1 MAIGHPAF
9 CRRGRELTG
18 ENEEPLKSQT
28 AVSGIY
34 FMMFQRFFA
43 ESIGGVFSI
52 GIIEKVFWLNIGS
65 NCHCWRLQRNFVNGM
80 RL

>member
-34 FMMFQRFFA
+34 FMVFHRFFA
-43 ESIGGVFSI
+43 ESIGGVFLS
-52 GIIEKVFWLNIGS
+52 G
-65 NCHCWRLQRNFVNGM
+65 
-80 RL
+80 